1 MLWPTLVES
10 KAGLAPVNILMA
22 SEYIILNELGN
33 GAVAV
38 KYSEIV
44 TIELT
49 GACASRITLSNGFA
63 KIVAE
68 DPCEVLRL
76 IERTRKANEN

>member
-1 MLWPTLVES
+1 MT
-10 KAGLAPVNILMA
+10 
-22 SEYIILNELGN
+22 SEYIILNELGC

-38 KYSEIV
+38 KYTEIV
-44 TIELT
+44 TVELT

-63 KIVAE
+63 KIVGE
-68 DPCEVLRL
+68 TPVEILRM